1 MAKAKY
7 EKRIEQAQSRLRDLS
22 IREKEKL
29 DYLESRV
36 KMREDMVGEVKEI
49 LKEDIDQRKE
59 ISYLRKLDQQ
69 ENLLRSKNF
78 YVSFTHAA

>member
-1 MAKAKY
+1 M
-7 EKRIEQAQSRLRDLS
+7 
-22 IREKEKL
+22 

-49 LKEDIDQRKE
+49 FKEDIGQRKE
-59 ISYLRKLDQQ
+59 ISYLRKIDQQ

-78 YVSFTHAA
+78 YVSYILAA